1 MVNETLEQE
10 TLDAAEVEEAVEITD
25 EEPPTDG
32 FDPTEAPEDVV
43 ESEAQPDIAELVERL
58 SQIEG
63 AAKEL
68 DTLKHDVSS
77 QLGRIQHFQSTVDK
91 LSQNDASTVMQARID
106 QLEESN
112 NALQELMMSSDI
124 IDDQTKL
131 AMREQ
136 QLDRRLKALE
146 NPALITDQQGSP
158 EADDATVTLWNEA
171 TTEVM
176 RQAKDLGYDP
186 ESIPASVWSE
196 GVQTG
201 SPIRAVQ
208 HVLDWTRQQLNE
220 TEAASKTAERKRAA
234 GSGSASRAGSTPTL
248 DDLVRAYGEGRN
260 ISADDKQRVMQHL
273 GIR

>member
-91 LSQNDASTVMQARID
+91 LSQNDASAVMQARID

-112 NALQELMMSSDI
+112 NALQELIMSSDI

-146 NPALITDQQGSP
+146 NPAIITDQQGSP
-158 EADDATVTLWNEA
+158 EVNDTQVDLWNEA
-171 TTEVM
+171 TNEVV

-186 ESIPASVWSE
+186 ENIPASVWSE
-196 GVQTG
+196 GVQSG

-208 HVLDWTRQQLNE
+208 HVLD
-220 TEAASKTAERKRAA
+220 
-234 GSGSASRAGSTPTL
+234 
-248 DDLVRAYGEGRN
+248 
-260 ISADDKQRVMQHL
+260 
-273 GIR
+273 

>member
-10 TLDAAEVEEAVEITD
+10 TLEAAEDVEV
-25 EEPPTDG
+25 PTDG
-32 FDPTEAPEDVV
+32 FDPAEAPEDVV
-43 ESEAQPDIAELVERL
+43 EEEAQPDIAELVERL

-91 LSQNDASTVMQARID
+91 LSQNDASTVLQSRIE

-112 NALQELMMSSDI
+112 NALQELIISSDL
-124 IDDQTKL
+124 IDDETKL
-131 AMREQ
+131 AIRENA
-136 QLDRRLKALE
+136 LERRLKALE
-146 NPALITDQQGSP
+146 SPASITDQQGSP

-186 ESIPASVWSE
+186 ENIPASVWSE
-196 GVQTG
+196 GVSTG

>member
-10 TLDAAEVEEAVEITD
+10 TLEAAEDVEV
-25 EEPPTDG
+25 PTDG
-32 FDPTEAPEDVV
+32 FDPAEAPEDVV
-43 ESEAQPDIAELVERL
+43 EGEAQPDIAELVERL

-91 LSQNDASTVMQARID
+91 LSQNDASTVLQSRIE

-112 NALQELMMSSDI
+112 NALQELIISSDL
-124 IDDQTKL
+124 IDDETKL
-131 AMREQ
+131 AIRENA
-136 QLDRRLKALE
+136 LERRLKALE
-146 NPALITDQQGSP
+146 SPASITDQQGSP

-186 ESIPASVWSE
+186 ENIPASVWSD
-196 GVQTG
+196 GVSTG
-201 SPIRAVQ
+201 APIRAVQ

>member
-10 TLDAAEVEEAVEITD
+10 TLEAAEDVEV
-25 EEPPTDG
+25 PTDG
-32 FDPTEAPEDVV
+32 FDPAEAPEDVV
-43 ESEAQPDIAELVERL
+43 EGEAQPDIAELVERL

-68 DTLKHDVSS
+68 DSLKHDVSS

-91 LSQNDASTVMQARID
+91 LSQNDASTVLQSRIE

-112 NALQELMMSSDI
+112 NALQELIISSDL
-124 IDDQTKL
+124 IDDETKL
-131 AMREQ
+131 AIRENA
-136 QLDRRLKALE
+136 LERRLKALE
-146 NPALITDQQGSP
+146 SPASITDQQGSP
-158 EADDATVTLWNEA
+158 EVNDATTVLWNEA
-171 TTEVM
+171 TTEVV

-186 ESIPASVWSE
+186 ENIPASVWSE
-196 GVQTG
+196 GVSTG